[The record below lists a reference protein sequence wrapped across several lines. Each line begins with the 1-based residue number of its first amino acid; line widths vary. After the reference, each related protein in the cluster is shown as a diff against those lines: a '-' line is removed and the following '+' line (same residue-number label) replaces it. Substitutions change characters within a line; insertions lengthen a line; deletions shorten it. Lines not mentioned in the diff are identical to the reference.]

1 MDVKDT
7 KLYRLG
13 LIYLMKKDKETAI
26 KKREEQI
33 NAMVK
38 TLLIG
43 RTPSQSIAMLK
54 EVVETFDSKL
64 DEELRKSI
72 DNVTAI
78 SLYKKIKK

>member
-43 RTPSQSIAMLK
+43 RTPSQSITMLK

-64 DEELRKSI
+64 DEELRKSV

>member
-7 KLYRLG
+7 KLVRVCSM
-13 LIYLMKKDKETAI
+13 YLHRKDKETAI